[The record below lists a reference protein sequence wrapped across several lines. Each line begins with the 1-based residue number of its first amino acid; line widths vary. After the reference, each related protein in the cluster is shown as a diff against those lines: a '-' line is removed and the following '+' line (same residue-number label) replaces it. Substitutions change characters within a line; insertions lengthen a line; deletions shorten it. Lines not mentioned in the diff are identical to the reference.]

1 MSENDG
7 LHTLIEELANF
18 KLDPNSYQDDSGYIS
33 FIDNRLTGK
42 VRALRAHLRLL
53 GQYQLFEEL
62 KQLSLGDGEAIE
74 ALEQLSHY
82 FIPEIRHRIEATTNY
97 DVSNQDFWLY
107 VHPRIAAVA
116 RERFREG
123 TYADAAEAS
132 LKEVNTAV
140 KRIVIERTGNEWD
153 GAKLMHR
160 AFSIDNPVIELADL
174 STESGC
180 SEQKGYMQIFAG
192 AMTGIRN
199 PKAHENIQINREKA
213 VHFIY
218 LASLLMHKLDEAL
231 ARGAR

>member
-7 LHTLIEELANF
+7 LHTLIEELEHFN
-18 KLDPNSYQDDSGYIS
+18 LNPNSYQDDSGYIS
-33 FIDNRLTGK
+33 FIDNLLTGK
-42 VRALRAHLRLL
+42 VRALRAHLRRL

-62 KQLSLGDGEAIE
+62 NQLSLGPGEAITV
-74 ALEQLSHY
+74 LEQLSYY
-82 FIPEIRHRIEATTNY
+82 FIPEIKKRMEATA
-97 DVSNQDFWLY
+97 DDSVADQDFWLH
-107 VHPRIAAVA
+107 VHPKIASVA
-116 RERFREG
+116 RGRFREG

-132 LKEVNTAV
+132 LKEVNAV
-140 KRIVIERTGNEWD
+140 VKGIVIERTGSERD
-153 GAKLMHR
+153 GADLMQH
-160 AFSIDNPVIELADL
+160 AFSTGKPVIKLADL
-174 STESGC
+174 STESGR

-231 ARGAR
+231 AGGAR